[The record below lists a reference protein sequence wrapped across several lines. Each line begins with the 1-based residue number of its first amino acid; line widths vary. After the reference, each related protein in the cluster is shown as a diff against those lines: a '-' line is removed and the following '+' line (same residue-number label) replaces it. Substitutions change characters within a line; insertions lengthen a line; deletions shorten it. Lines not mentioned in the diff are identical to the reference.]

1 MATDI
6 PPLTPVTPT
15 PLVREK
21 RHYPGEEKD
30 QPQPQNKKQKQ
41 QNEQNSEKDDALVK
55 EADKSV
61 DINEKD
67 GTVRHID
74 EYA

>member
-6 PPLTPVTPT
+6 PPLTPLTPT

-30 QPQPQNKKQKQ
+30 KPQSKKQK
-41 QNEQNSEKDDALVK
+41 NEQNSGKDGAHDK
-55 EADKSV
+55 EADKPV
-61 DINEKD
+61 DIDEKD